1 MQQPLAGSLV
11 LGWTLLLYLAGLAL
25 LARRLGTEFAPRF
38 KAATAV
44 DGAQGAHSAR

>member
-25 LARRLGTEFAPRF
+25 LARRLGAEFAPRF
-38 KAATAV
+38 TAAP
-44 DGAQGAHSAR
+44 GQGGTLPPGGTS